1 MSTPAKR
8 QFMAELW
15 DEFALIALPPGA
27 PDFQRREMR
36 RAFYSGAHGIMFK
49 VIQALAPESD
59 PTEADIRVVED
70 LHEELQEFAELIKQG
85 RA

>member
-1 MSTPAKR
+1 
-8 QFMAELW
+8 MAELW
-15 DEFALIALPPGA
+15 EQFARVALPPDA
-27 PDFQRREMR
+27 PEVQRREMK

-49 VIQALAPESD
+49 VIHALAPGQES
-59 PTEADIRVVED
+59 TEADEQLIQD

>member
-1 MSTPAKR
+1 
-8 QFMAELW
+8 MAALW

-27 PDFQRREMR
+27 PEFQRREIR

-49 VIQALAPESD
+49 VIHALAPEEGS
-59 PTEADIRVVED
+59 TEGDERLIGD

>member
-1 MSTPAKR
+1 
-8 QFMAELW
+8 MAELW
-15 DEFALIALPPGA
+15 DEFARVALPPDA
-27 PDFQRREMR
+27 PEFQRREMK

-49 VIQALAPESD
+49 VIHALAPEARIDRSRR
-59 PTEADIRVVED
+59 AGSSQD